1 MSLSPLGPS
10 GLPGSGLSGA
20 SLSALGGARRA
31 EQSVAQTAQNIASYG
46 ATQAVVT
53 GDALPEV
60 PVVALDGAS
69 DPVADQVNLMLAQ
82 RAYEAN
88 LAVLKTTDEMS
99 RTTIDRLG

>member
-1 MSLSPLGPS
+1 MSLSPLGMS
-10 GLPGSGLSGA
+10 GLAGA

-46 ATQAVVT
+46 ATPAVVT

-60 PVVALDGAS
+60 PVMDLGA

-88 LAVLKTTDEMS
+88 LAVLKTTDAMS